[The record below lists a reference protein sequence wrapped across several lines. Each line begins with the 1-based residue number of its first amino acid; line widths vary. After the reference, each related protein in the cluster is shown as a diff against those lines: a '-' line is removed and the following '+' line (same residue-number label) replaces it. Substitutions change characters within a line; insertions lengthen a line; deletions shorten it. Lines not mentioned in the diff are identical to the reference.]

1 MKTSLPLNEA
11 GRLEALRRY
20 NVLDTPPE
28 AVFDDL
34 ALLAAQICGTPMA
47 VISLVDEARQWFKAR
62 IGVEVA
68 ETPREVAFCAHT
80 VLQPDQIMEVP
91 DAEQDARFI
100 NSPLMTEDPHIR
112 FYAGAPLVDPRG
124 HVLGALCVMDRQPRK
139 MTKEQLAALQTLS
152 RHVVAQLELHRLA
165 VELAKKNVELERS
178 EEQLRENIEQLA
190 RSEKDANRLLD
201 QDERSRLALL
211 SVVEDVQRAQADLRK
226 NAAFI
231 NDVINSLTAHVV
243 VLDADGKIIE
253 ANQPWVKFATAN
265 NAGTLASGYLGE
277 NYLTICA
284 NSIRL
289 TNDADALAA
298 MDGIRAVLAGSKP
311 GFILEYPCHSPA
323 ERRWFQMRVT
333 PLTGPQPG
341 VVVTHENI
349 TERKLAEMNVLKLN
363 RIYAV
368 LSDIN
373 QTIVRKPD
381 SQAMFDAACD
391 IAVKKGGF
399 RMAWIGL
406 LDPKLRVVKPV
417 AQAGKFDDYLEKIDI
432 VIQESSY
439 RDGPTAI
446 AIKTR
451 NHSTCNDIERDQRTA
466 CWRTEALRLGYRS
479 SASFPLIVRGQVIGA
494 YNLYAGESRFFDDDE
509 LRLLD
514 GLATDISFAV
524 EISQQDSERAK
535 LEEQFRQSQKM
546 EAFGQLAG
554 GVAHDFNNILA
565 VIQMQAG
572 MLQTEPDVPPTQMHF
587 AAEIEK
593 AAERAA
599 NLTRQLLLF
608 SRRQTLQLRDLDLN
622 DVVVNITKMLYRILG
637 EDIKMQIIYA
647 PQPLF
652 VHADAGMMDQIL
664 MNLTVNS
671 RDAMPK
677 GGQLIIETSAVELDE
692 PAASQTDHA
701 RPGSFAC
708 LSVSDTGGGIPAEI
722 LPHIFE
728 PFFTTKDVGK
738 GTGLGLATV
747 FGIVQQHQGWINV
760 LSEPGRGATFRIYFP
775 RLAKAVEK
783 KSTLRATAR
792 MRGGSETILLVED
805 DASLRKSVR
814 TTLSRLGYKVV
825 EAMTG
830 VEALEVW
837 KLHHEEISLLLTDMV
852 MPDGMNGI
860 ELAEKLLRKNP
871 GLKVIYTS
879 GYSADVDGKDFPL
892 DEGVNFLA
900 KPYEA
905 HKLAKTVRSRLDA
918 D

>member
-80 VLQPDQIMEVP
+80 VLQPDRIMEVP

-298 MDGIRAVLAGSKP
+298 MDGIRSVLAGSKP

-341 VVVTHENI
+341 VVVTLENI

-406 LDPKLRVVKPV
+406 LDPKSRVVKPV

-432 VIQESSY
+432 VIQESSC

-652 VHADAGMMDQIL
+652 IHADTGMMDQIL

-677 GGQLIIETSAVELDE
+677 GGQLIIETSVVELDE

-879 GYSADVDGKDFPL
+879 GYSADVAGKDFPL